1 MPNPTSTPTA
11 TPSGAPDAQQAQ
23 QRENVSHQKE
33 RCKGV
38 TIVAHSGDFDKLMA
52 AFIVAVGAA
61 ASGKPVTMFFTFWGL
76 NALKNGKKVPGKT
89 FLERMVSWMMPTTPN
104 GAPSSRMNMFGI
116 GPKFFSVL
124 MRRNH
129 VQPLNEMVNT
139 ANELGI
145 RMVACRMS
153 MGIMG
158 IREAELVDDI
168 DYGGVATYLCDA
180 ENANLNLF
188 I

>member
-1 MPNPTSTPTA
+1 MQ
-11 TPSGAPDAQQAQ
+11 SGSPVAQKAPQP
-23 QRENVSHQKE
+23 EPVSEKKAPP
-33 RCKGV
+33 KGV

-52 AFIVAVGAA
+52 AFIVATGAA

-76 NALKNGKKVPGKT
+76 NALKSGKKAPGKT
-89 FLERMVSWMMPTTPN
+89 FLERMVSLMMPATPN
-104 GAPSSRMNMFGI
+104 AAPSSRMNMFGM

-124 MRRNH
+124 MKRNN
-129 VQPLNEMVNT
+129 VQSLSEMVDT
-139 ANELGI
+139 AKMLGV

-158 IREAELVDDI
+158 IREAEMVDGI

-180 ENANLNLF
+180 EDANLNLF